1 MNIKEVGEVSDVF
14 ARGVCQGIVNAA
26 DVLEDGE
33 VEGYLTAC
41 AVFTKTLT
49 ETDNLIENSF
59 NDCKSKNE
67 AEVKIDEI
75 NEILRKNLF
84 DTIIPDIRKIE
95 SALTKGT
102 KVTDKFIK
110 TIFPLLINLRNCM
123 ITIKD
128 NKFTK

>member
-1 MNIKEVGEVSDVF
+1 MNIKEVEEVSDVF

-41 AVFTKTLT
+41 AVFAKTLT
-49 ETDNLIENSF
+49 ETDNLITNFF
-59 NDCKSKNE
+59 NDYKTENE
-67 AEVKIDEI
+67 VEAKIDEI

-84 DTIIPDIRKIE
+84 DTIIPNIRKIE

-102 KVTDKFIK
+102 KVTDTFIK
-110 TIFPLLINLRNCM
+110 TIFPLLINLRTYM
-123 ITIKD
+123 TKIKN